1 MPVGKTKVKNIFYT
15 SKNLFYL
22 ELSAVTFGL
31 LYLVFI
37 VLKKPISWFFGILS
51 SLFYLYIFYKT
62 NLFFQSILQLFYI
75 GLGCYGW
82 WSWKKQ
88 IQIIPRSWSVSQ
100 HIIIISL
107 GIAITLLLGNKFSLE
122 GQQMPYFDAFIAV
135 FCILATY
142 LTTKIILE
150 NWYYWILLNLLS
162 IILFHYNQ
170 LYLTELLFF
179 ANLLLSVFGLIHWKK
194 TSDL

>member
-22 ELSAVTFGL
+22 ELTAVTFGL
-31 LYLVFI
+31 SYLVFI
-37 VLKKPISWFFGILS
+37 VLKKPIAWFLGILS

-88 IQIIPRSWSVSQ
+88 IQIIPRSWSVSK

-122 GQQMPYFDAFIAV
+122 DQQMPYFDAFIAV

-162 IILFHYNQ
+162 MILFHYNQ

>member
-22 ELSAVTFGL
+22 ELTAVTFGL
-31 LYLVFI
+31 SYLVFI
-37 VLKKPISWFFGILS
+37 VLKKPIAWFLGILS

-88 IQIIPRSWSVSQ
+88 IQIIPRSWSVSK

-122 GQQMPYFDAFIAV
+122 DQQMPYFDAFIAV

>member
-22 ELSAVTFGL
+22 ELTAVTFGL
-31 LYLVFI
+31 SYLVFI
-37 VLKKPISWFFGILS
+37 VLKKPIAWFLGILS

-122 GQQMPYFDAFIAV
+122 DQQMPYFDAFIAV

>member
-1 MPVGKTKVKNIFYT
+1 MPVGETKVKNIFYT
-15 SKNLFYL
+15 SKSLFYL
-22 ELSAVTFGL
+22 ELTAVLLGL
-31 LYLVFI
+31 MYMVFI
-37 VLKKPISWFFGILS
+37 IIKKPTAWAFGILS
-51 SLFYLYIFYKT
+51 SLLYLYIFYKT

-122 GQQMPYFDAFIAV
+122 GQKMPYFDAFIAV

-162 IILFHYNQ
+162 MILFHYNQ
-170 LYLTELLFF
+170 LYLTELLFL
-179 ANLLLSVFGLIHWKK
+179 ANLILSIFGLIHWKK
-194 TSDL
+194 NK

>member
-22 ELSAVTFGL
+22 ELTAVTFGL
-31 LYLVFI
+31 SYLVFI
-37 VLKKPISWFFGILS
+37 VLKKPIAWFLGILS

-62 NLFFQSILQLFYI
+62 NLFLQSILQLFYI

-88 IQIIPRSWSVSQ
+88 IQIIPRSWSVSK

-122 GQQMPYFDAFIAV
+122 DQQMPYFDAFIAV

-179 ANLLLSVFGLIHWKK
+179 ANLLLSVFGLINWKK
-194 TSDL
+194 TSD